1 MMTAPLTLDWV
12 GLFHQMQLSNLSFL
26 APELALVVTLLVL
39 LGYAMSASAKQPALV
54 CSTTGCDKTPLLM
67 SVSGILVALVTLL
80 TQAGLLSSN
89 TYSVMQVFQ
98 VDGLSFTAR
107 VLILIG
113 SLLVSMLLAKH
124 VAVFSAKRQAEIFL
138 LMLTAVLGSM
148 LLTGASEMIT
158 LFVALETL
166 SIPSYILVGLLQR
179 GHAPSAEASLKYL
192 IYGGVA
198 SAFLLLGFSFWYG
211 LAGGVTTFAD
221 LAGVTVATGNQFGL
235 FAGFTVVSI
244 LVALGFK
251 LSAAPFHMWTPDV
264 YEGAPTP
271 VATFLGTVSKLAG
284 FTVAFRLA
292 ALLGNIDMHAWQ
304 GVMLTLAIASMVVGN
319 LAALKQTNAKRLLA
333 YSTIAQ
339 SGYMLL
345 GLVYP
350 NVEVSSGMFFYL
362 ACYTFM
368 SFAAF
373 AGVTYFQELTGSK
386 AALADFSGL
395 VQKRPMLT
403 FGLVVALLA
412 LAGIPVTSGFF
423 AKFFLFESLA
433 AIAQPSLTSPVPW
446 ATWLVIIALLN
457 STVSLFYYVGWVKT
471 LVVDAPSDTVK
482 ALEVKPAITQGFQV
496 NPSAVVL
503 AVATLVTLVLGF
515 TSESALTLMKK
526 AVAPSLQQASV
537 GQPASPVTVPAPM
550 GMPQP

>member
-1 MMTAPLTLDWV
+1 MMTVPLTLDWL
-12 GLFHQMQLSNLSFL
+12 GLFHQLQLSNLSFL
-26 APELALVVTLLVL
+26 APELAVVITILALLV
-39 LGYAMSASAKQPALV
+39 YAMSSTSASPKLV
-54 CSTTGCDKTPLLM
+54 CATTGCDKTPLLM
-67 SVSGILVALVTLL
+67 TVMGVLIALVALVL
-80 TQAGLLSSN
+80 QSGLLAHQ
-89 TYSVMQVFQ
+89 TYAVMQVFQ
-98 VDGLSFTAR
+98 VDGLSLLTR
-107 VLILIG
+107 GLILVG
-113 SLLVSMLLAKH
+113 SLFVSMLLAKH
-124 VAVFSAKRQAEIFL
+124 VAVFSAKRQAEIYL
-138 LMLTAVLGSM
+138 LLLTAVLGSL

-192 IYGGVA
+192 IFGGVA

-211 LAGGVTTFAD
+211 LAGGVTNFAE

-235 FAGFTVVSI
+235 FAGFAVVSI

-264 YEGAPTP
+264 YEGSPTP
-271 VATFLGTVSKLAG
+271 VAAFLGTVSKLAG

-292 ALLGNIDMHAWQ
+292 SLLGNIDTHAWQ
-304 GVMLTLAIASMVVGN
+304 GVMLTVAIASMVVGN
-319 LAALKQTNAKRLLA
+319 LAALKQKNAKRLLA

-350 NVEVSSGMFFYL
+350 SLEISSGMFFYL

-373 AGVTYFQELTGSK
+373 AGVTYFQEMTGSK
-386 AALADFSGL
+386 AALEDFSGL
-395 VQKRPMLT
+395 IQKRPFLT
-403 FGLVVALLA
+403 FGLVIALLA
-412 LAGIPVTSGFF
+412 LAGIPITSGFF

-433 AIAQPSLTSPVPW
+433 AVAQPSLNSPMPW
-446 ATWLVIIALLN
+446 ATWLVIIAMLN

-471 LVVDAPSDTVK
+471 LVVDAPSATVQ
-482 ALEVKPAITQGFQV
+482 ALPDKSVVTKGWQV

-503 AVATLVTLVLGF
+503 AVSTVVTLVLGF
-515 TSESALTLMKK
+515 TSESALGFFKK
-526 AVAPSLQQASV
+526 AVQPTIQQASV
-537 GQPASPVTVPAPM
+537 GHPVMPT
-550 GMPQP
+550 GNPQP